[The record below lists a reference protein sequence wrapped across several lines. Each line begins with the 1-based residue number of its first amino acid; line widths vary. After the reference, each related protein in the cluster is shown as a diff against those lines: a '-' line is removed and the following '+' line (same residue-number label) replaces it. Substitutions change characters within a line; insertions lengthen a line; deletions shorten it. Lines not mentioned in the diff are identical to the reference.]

1 MGIENAQEVP
11 LMKNFIYMDHAA
23 TTPVDP
29 DVLKTMEP
37 WFIENFSNPSTLYS
51 QGIMAAQAVEEA
63 RGKVAGTL
71 GAEPEEIYFTSGGT
85 ESNNWAVKGIAESQA
100 KKGGHIICSTIEH
113 HAVLEPVKYLEKQG
127 HEITWLSVDEN
138 GMVDPEAVSYTHLR
152 AHETKANL
160 VCRLLLEKKK
170 KKTD

>member
-11 LMKNFIYMDHAA
+11 LMENFIYMDHAA

-37 WFIENFSNPSTLYS
+37 WFIENFGNPSTLYS

-71 GAEPEEIYFTSGGT
+71 GAEPEEIYFTSGGK
-85 ESNNWAVKGIAESQA
+85 S
-100 KKGGHIICSTIEH
+100 
-113 HAVLEPVKYLEKQG
+113 P
-127 HEITWLSVDEN
+127 IT
-138 GMVDPEAVSYTHLR
+138 GPLR
-152 AHETKANL
+152 ASLSPRLKKAATL
-160 VCRLLLEKKK
+160 SAA
-170 KKTD
+170 